1 MKVSIVSLVITL
13 TSALVAANPQLSICD
28 QTCNALCNNQ
38 KQGNS
43 VRSDCSG
50 LTPSCTCEKSNAERS
65 LPSGLEGVST
75 PASNKPPVR
84 RAPQAPVAST
94 PPNFANPC
102 LDQCNT
108 TICVPQGK
116 TAFSAQCDVENNLHS
131 CNCQDLQPV
140 PTGPAVRRRE
150 NNISAVRRQAPKAC
164 SDSCKATCGGSNK
177 FIVGCD
183 GDKVTACKCNAGLP
197 RRLKLRARVPSD
209 QNDVSPVRRQD
220 LSKLSCNDQ
229 CGFICAGNQNA
240 TVIITLPSVFAR
252 AIDCQGSRITPMS
265 GALGGAFG
273 THCCRLCAFNSPQRI
288 YGDYAWISLWNTYSH
303 PYADTIDKPLSPP

>member
-13 TSALVAANPQLSICD
+13 TSALVAANPRLSICD

-38 KQGNS
+38 NQGNS

-140 PTGPAVRRRE
+140 PTGSAVRRRE
-150 NNISAVRRQAPKAC
+150 NNISPVRRQAPKAC
-164 SDSCKATCGGSNK
+164 SDSCKATCGGSS
-177 FIVGCD
+177 D
-183 GDKVTACKCNAGLP
+183 DKISPNYPATINADSY
-197 RRLKLRARVPSD
+197 V
-209 QNDVSPVRRQD
+209 QE
-220 LSKLSCNDQ
+220 
-229 CGFICAGNQNA
+229 
-240 TVIITLPSVFAR
+240 TVFAR

-265 GALGGAFG
+265 GALGGAFR
-273 THCCRLCAFNSPQRI
+273 THCCRLWAFNSPERI
-288 YGDYAWISLWNTYSH
+288 CGDYAWIVRKSMRALNGM
-303 PYADTIDKPLSPP
+303 IRKG